1 MTSMRCRMPRSFRI
15 DPDLERRL
23 CAVAE
28 REGVSVSAVVR
39 EAIEKHCDAVLGTS
53 LLEEMADIIGVAEGN
68 GEDLSSRTGR
78 AFTDLL
84 LERHRRQA
92 AVDDPH
98 W

>member
-1 MTSMRCRMPRSFRI
+1 MPRSFRI

-39 EAIEKHCDAVLGTS
+39 EAIERHCDAVLGTS
-53 LLEEMADIIGVAEGN
+53 LLEQMADVIGAVEGN
-68 GEDLSSRTGR
+68 GEDVSSRTGE

-84 LERHRRQA
+84 VERHRRET
-92 AVDDPH
+92 AVDDSH
-98 W
+98 